1 MKERLQKLLAQAGLG
16 SRRACEKY
24 ITAGRVTVNG
34 LVASLGQ
41 QADPE
46 KDQILID
53 GRPLPTA
60 EKLVYIMIYKPRNIL
75 STVKSPDARTTV
87 RKLIPIKGTLYPVG
101 RLDVDSEGLLLL
113 TNDGHLTNWITH
125 PRYEH
130 EKEYLVLISRP
141 PDEQELGSWRQGVVL
156 TDGFS
161 TKPARVTIHKKH
173 GKGVWLK
180 VVMDEGH
187 KRQIREI
194 CRVLGLTVVRLIR
207 TRIASLFL
215 GDLGPGEWRYLTSQ
229 EIANLK
235 G

>member
-16 SRRACEKY
+16 SRRACEIY

-34 LVASLGQ
+34 QIASLGQ

-46 KDQILID
+46 KDHILID
-53 GRPLPTA
+53 GKPLPAT
-60 EKLVYIMIYKPRNIL
+60 EKLIYIMIYKPRNIL
-75 STVKSPDARTTV
+75 STVKSPDTRKTV
-87 RKLIPIKGTLYPVG
+87 RNLIPVMGTLYPVG
-101 RLDVDSEGLLLL
+101 RLDVDSEGLLLM
-113 TNDGHLTNWITH
+113 TNDGNLTNRITH

-130 EKEYLVLISRP
+130 EKEYLVLVSRP
-141 PDEQELGSWRQGVVL
+141 PSEQELISWREGVVL
-156 TDGFS
+156 NDGFS

-194 CRVLGLTVVRLIR
+194 CKTLGLPVVRLIR
-207 TRIASLFL
+207 TRIASLLL
-215 GDLGPGEWRYLTSQ
+215 GNLGPGEWRYLTPQ
-229 EIANLK
+229 EITKLK